1 MIPRGELCVV
11 VNIIACIHVM
21 DLLIAFI
28 KSDKPSLYEP
38 MLTSAKL
45 LALDQELNEKKLESD
60 GVILYE

>member
-11 VNIIACIHVM
+11 VNIIAYIHVI

-28 KSDKPSLYEP
+28 KSDKPSSYEP
-38 MLTSAKL
+38 MLTNAKL

-60 GVILYE
+60 DVILYE